1 MQTIDINLKL
11 NKKDYPLL
19 FKLKKRELDKTIYQI
34 LDTGY
39 SIMYPSHEKTIE
51 NIEKNDFNDKIKS
64 LEVSLEKLIGLSSS
78 STKKGELA
86 ENILENI
93 FLQRYGDIE
102 FKNKSQTPHCGDAW
116 LYLPNNKIIMLESKN
131 YINQVNKAEVIK
143 MQNDMI
149 TNHIKWGIFVSF
161 NSSIQDMKDF
171 DFHTFYHN
179 SESYHVIM
187 ISNLSDDIS
196 RLDIALSII
205 RKLIN
210 MYSDL
215 QNFPWIINNI
225 KTELDHLNELLE
237 QNYLLRDNFICMEKD
252 IIRNINNFY
261 TKLRDYQ
268 FIMDNKIKE
277 IINKITSTMTES
289 VTYKNID
296 YTELIE
302 QTNKK
307 LLNIITKLTDLFKK
321 KQIIYSKTDNN
332 LIYKSKAIAV
342 IKLQNKKISIE
353 FINYDL
359 ILNFI
364 LGRDSEINQNL
375 IIFENL
381 NF

>member
-1 MQTIDINLKL
+1 MQIQLEL
-11 NKKDYPLL
+11 NKNDYPLL
-19 FKLKKRELDKTIYQI
+19 FQLKRKELDKTIYKI
-34 LDTGY
+34 FDIGY
-39 SIMYPSHEKTIE
+39 SIMYPSHEESIE
-51 NIEKNDFNDKIKS
+51 NIEKSEFNHKIKS
-64 LEVSLEKLIGLSSS
+64 LEMSLEKLIGLSSS
-78 STKKGELA
+78 SSKKGELA
-86 ENILENI
+86 ENILQNI

-102 FKNKSQTPHCGDAW
+102 FKNTSQTPHCGDAW
-116 LYLPNNKIIMLESKN
+116 LYLPNNKIIMIESKN
-131 YINQVNKAEVIK
+131 YINQVNKSEIIK
-143 MQNDMI
+143 MENDMV

-161 NSSIQDMKDF
+161 NSNIQDMKDF

-179 SESYHVIM
+179 GESYHAIM
-187 ISNLSDDIS
+187 ISNLSDDIT

-225 KTELDHLNELLE
+225 KTELDQLNELLE
-237 QNYLLRDNFICMEKD
+237 QNYLLRDNFICMERD
-252 IIRNINNFY
+252 IIRNINTFY

-268 FIMDNKIKE
+268 FTMDNKIKE
-277 IINKITSTMTES
+277 IINKITSTMAES
-289 VTYKNID
+289 ISYSNID

-307 LLNIITKLTDLFKK
+307 LQSIITKLTDLFKK
-321 KQIIYSKTDNN
+321 KQIIYSKIDNN
-332 LIYKSKAIAV
+332 LIYKNKAIAV

-353 FINYDL
+353 FLNYDL

-364 LGRDSEINQNL
+364 HGRDSEINQNL